1 MKGGI
6 SMTQREMFNAMVK
19 IVNEASVE
27 TIEEVGFSK
36 DELLWGIDARI
47 EALNK
52 KNSSS
57 TGKPTKKQLE
67 NEGIYN
73 NIIEIM
79 SDNVSRTVRQITDI
93 YNSTFDTDLSTN
105 RIQPQVTKAVK
116 NGTLDRTVIKGV
128 VYFVSK

>member
-19 IVNEASVE
+19 VVNEASVE

-36 DELLWGIDARI
+36 DELLWAIDARI
-47 EALNK
+47 DALNK

-105 RIQPQVTKAVK
+105 RVQPQVTKAVK
-116 NGTLDRTVIKGV
+116 NGILDRTVVKGV

>member
-1 MKGGI
+1 
-6 SMTQREMFNAMVK
+6 MTQRELFNAIAKV
-19 IVNEASVE
+19 VNEVSVD

-36 DELLWGIDARI
+36 DELLEGINARI
-47 EALNK
+47 EALDK

-57 TGKPTKKQLE
+57 SGKPTKKQLE

-79 SDNVSRTVRQITDI
+79 SDGVSRTVRQITDI

-105 RIQPQVTKAVK
+105 RVQPQVTKAVK
-116 NGTLDRTVIKGV
+116 NGILDRTVVKGV

>member
-1 MKGGI
+1 
-6 SMTQREMFNAMVK
+6 MTQRELFNAMTKV
-19 IVNEASVE
+19 VNEASVDI
-27 TIEEVGFSK
+27 IEEVGFSK
-36 DELLWGIDARI
+36 DELLEGINARI
-47 EALNK
+47 EALDK

-57 TGKPTKKQLE
+57 FGKPTKKQLE

-79 SDNVSRTVRQITDI
+79 SDGVSRTIRQITDI

-105 RIQPQVTKAVK
+105 RVQPQVTKAVK
-116 NGTLDRTVIKGV
+116 NGILDRTVVKGI

>member
-1 MKGGI
+1 
-6 SMTQREMFNAMVK
+6 MTQREMFNAMVK
-19 IVNEASVE
+19 VVNEASVD

-36 DELLWGIDARI
+36 DELLEGINARI
-47 EALNK
+47 EALDK

-57 TGKPTKKQLE
+57 SGKPTKKQLE

-93 YNSTFDTDLSTN
+93 YNSTFNTDLSTN
-105 RIQPQVTKAVK
+105 RVQPQVTKAVK
-116 NGTLDRTVIKGV
+116 NGTFDRTVVKGV

>member
-1 MKGGI
+1 
-6 SMTQREMFNAMVK
+6 MTQREMFNAMVK
-19 IVNEASVE
+19 VVNEASVE
-27 TIEEVGFSK
+27 TIEEIGFSK
-36 DELLWGIDARI
+36 DELLEGINARI
-47 EALNK
+47 VALDK

-57 TGKPTKKQLE
+57 SGKLTKKQLE

-79 SDNVSRTVRQITDI
+79 SDGASRTTREITDV

-105 RIQPQVTKAVK
+105 RVQPQVTKAVK
-116 NGTLDRTVIKGV
+116 NGVLDRTVVKGV

>member
-1 MKGGI
+1 
-6 SMTQREMFNAMVK
+6 MTQREMFNAMVK
-19 IVNEASVE
+19 VVNEASVE
-27 TIEEVGFSK
+27 TIEGIGFSK
-36 DELLWGIDARI
+36 DELLEGINARI
-47 EALNK
+47 VALDK

-57 TGKPTKKQLE
+57 AGKLTKKQLE

-79 SDNVSRTVRQITDI
+79 SDGASRTTREITDV

-105 RIQPQVTKAVK
+105 RVQPQVTKAVK
-116 NGTLDRTVIKGV
+116 NGVLDRTVVKGV

>member
-1 MKGGI
+1 
-6 SMTQREMFNAMVK
+6 MTQREMFNAMVK
-19 IVNEASVE
+19 VVNEASID

-36 DELLWGIDARI
+36 DELLEGINARI
-47 EALNK
+47 EALDK

-57 TGKPTKKQLE
+57 SGKPTKKQLE

-105 RIQPQVTKAVK
+105 RVQPQVTKAVK
-116 NGTLDRTVIKGV
+116 NGTLDRTVVKGV
-128 VYFVSK
+128 VYFVNK

>member
-1 MKGGI
+1 
-6 SMTQREMFNAMVK
+6 MTQREMFNAMVK
-19 IVNEASVE
+19 VVNEASVE

-36 DELLWGIDARI
+36 DELLWGINARI
-47 EALNK
+47 EALDK

-57 TGKPTKKQLE
+57 SGKPTKKQLE

-79 SDNVSRTVRQITDI
+79 SDGVSRTVRQITDI

-105 RIQPQVTKAVK
+105 RVQPQVTKAVK
-116 NGTLDRTVIKGV
+116 NGNLDRTVVKGV

>member
-1 MKGGI
+1 
-6 SMTQREMFNAMVK
+6 MTQREMFNAMVK
-19 IVNEASVE
+19 VVNEASVD
-27 TIEEVGFSK
+27 TIEGVGFSK
-36 DELLWGIDARI
+36 DELLEGINARI
-47 EALNK
+47 VALDK

-57 TGKPTKKQLE
+57 AGKLTKKQLE

-79 SDNVSRTVRQITDI
+79 SDGASRTTREITDV

-105 RIQPQVTKAVK
+105 RVQPQVTKAVK
-116 NGTLDRTVIKGV
+116 NGALDRTVVKGV

>member
-1 MKGGI
+1 
-6 SMTQREMFNAMVK
+6 MTQREMFNAMVK
-19 IVNEASVE
+19 VVNEASAE
-27 TIEEVGFSK
+27 TIEEIGFSK
-36 DELLWGIDARI
+36 DELLEGINARI
-47 EALNK
+47 VALDK

-57 TGKPTKKQLE
+57 AGKLTKKQLE

-79 SDNVSRTVRQITDI
+79 SDGASRTTREITDV

-105 RIQPQVTKAVK
+105 RVQPQVTKAVK
-116 NGTLDRTVIKGV
+116 NGALDRTVVKGV

>member
-1 MKGGI
+1 
-6 SMTQREMFNAMVK
+6 MTQREMFNAMVK
-19 IVNEASVE
+19 VVNEASVE

-36 DELLWGIDARI
+36 DELLEGINARI
-47 EALNK
+47 DALNK

-73 NIIEIM
+73 SIIEIM

-105 RIQPQVTKAVK
+105 RVQPQVTKAVK
-116 NGTLDRTVIKGV
+116 NGILDRTVVKGV
-128 VYFVSK
+128 VYFVNK

>member
-1 MKGGI
+1 
-6 SMTQREMFNAMVK
+6 MTQREMFNAMVK
-19 IVNEASVE
+19 VVNEASVE

-36 DELLWGIDARI
+36 DELLEGINARI
-47 EALNK
+47 EALDK

-57 TGKPTKKQLE
+57 SGKPTKKQLE

-79 SDNVSRTVRQITDI
+79 NDNVSRTVRQITDI

-105 RIQPQVTKAVK
+105 RVQPQVTKAVK
-116 NGTLDRTVIKGV
+116 NGILDRTVVKGV

>member
-1 MKGGI
+1 
-6 SMTQREMFNAMVK
+6 MTQREMFNAMVK
-19 IVNEASVE
+19 VVNEASVD

-36 DELLWGIDARI
+36 DELLEGINARI
-47 EALNK
+47 EALDK

-57 TGKPTKKQLE
+57 SGKPTKKQLE

-79 SDNVSRTVRQITDI
+79 SDGVSRTVRQITDI

-116 NGTLDRTVIKGV
+116 NGALDRTVVKGV

>member
-1 MKGGI
+1 
-6 SMTQREMFNAMVK
+6 MTQREMSNAMVK
-19 IVNEASVE
+19 VVNEASVE

-36 DELLWGIDARI
+36 DELLWAIDARI
-47 EALNK
+47 DALNK

-79 SDNVSRTVRQITDI
+79 SDGVSRTVRQITDI

-105 RIQPQVTKAVK
+105 RVQPQVTKAVK
-116 NGTLDRTVIKGV
+116 NGILDRTVVKGV

>member
-1 MKGGI
+1 
-6 SMTQREMFNAMVK
+6 MTQREFLNTVACMLENMTDGDYEDLFP
-19 IVNEASVE
+19 
-27 TIEEVGFSK
+27 K
-36 DELLWGIDARI
+36 DSDFWNRDSMLDMAKERI
-47 EALNK
+47 KALDK

-57 TGKPTKKQLE
+57 SSKPTKKQLE

-105 RIQPQVTKAVK
+105 RVQPQVTKAVK
-116 NGTLDRTVIKGV
+116 NGTLDRTVVKGV

>member
-1 MKGGI
+1 
-6 SMTQREMFNAMVK
+6 MTQREMFNAMVK
-19 IVNEASVE
+19 VVNEASIK

-36 DELLWGIDARI
+36 DELLEGINARI
-47 EALNK
+47 EALDK

-57 TGKPTKKQLE
+57 SGKPTKKQLE

-79 SDNVSRTVRQITDI
+79 SDGVSRTVRQITDI

-105 RIQPQVTKAVK
+105 RVQPQVTKAVK
-116 NGTLDRTVIKGV
+116 NGTFDRTVVKGV

>member
-1 MKGGI
+1 
-6 SMTQREMFNAMVK
+6 MTQREMFNAMVK
-19 IVNEASVE
+19 VVNEASAE

-36 DELLWGIDARI
+36 DELLEGINARI
-47 EALNK
+47 VALDK

-57 TGKPTKKQLE
+57 AGKLTKKQLE

-79 SDNVSRTVRQITDI
+79 SDGASRTTREITDV

-105 RIQPQVTKAVK
+105 RVQPQVTKAVK
-116 NGTLDRTVIKGV
+116 NGALDRTVVKGV

>member
-1 MKGGI
+1 
-6 SMTQREMFNAMVK
+6 MTQREMFNAMGKVVK
-19 IVNEASVE
+19 EASVD
-27 TIEEVGFSK
+27 TIEEIGFSK
-36 DELLWGIDARI
+36 DELLEGINARI
-47 EALNK
+47 DALNK

-73 NIIEIM
+73 SIIEIM

-93 YNSTFDTDLSTN
+93 YNSTFNTDLSTN
-105 RIQPQVTKAVK
+105 RVQPQITKAVK
-116 NGTLDRTVIKGV
+116 NGTLDRTVVKGV

>member
-1 MKGGI
+1 
-6 SMTQREMFNAMVK
+6 MTQREMFNAMVK
-19 IVNEASVE
+19 VVNEASTE

-36 DELLWGIDARI
+36 DELLEGINARI
-47 EALNK
+47 VALDK

-57 TGKPTKKQLE
+57 TGKLTKKQLE

-79 SDNVSRTVRQITDI
+79 SDGVSRTTREITDV

-105 RIQPQVTKAVK
+105 RVQPQITKAVK
-116 NGTLDRTVIKGV
+116 NGVLDRTVVKGV

>member
-1 MKGGI
+1 
-6 SMTQREMFNAMVK
+6 MTQREMFNAMVK
-19 IVNEASVE
+19 VVNEASTE

-36 DELLWGIDARI
+36 DELLEGINARI
-47 EALNK
+47 VALDK

-57 TGKPTKKQLE
+57 SGKLTKKQLE

-79 SDNVSRTVRQITDI
+79 SDGASRTTREITDV
-93 YNSTFDTDLSTN
+93 YNSTFDADLSTN
-105 RIQPQVTKAVK
+105 RVQPQVTKAVK
-116 NGTLDRTVIKGV
+116 NGVLDRTVVKGV

>member
-1 MKGGI
+1 
-6 SMTQREMFNAMVK
+6 MTQRELFNAMTKV
-19 IVNEASVE
+19 VNEASVDI
-27 TIEEVGFSK
+27 IEEVGFSK
-36 DELLWGIDARI
+36 DELLEGINARI
-47 EALNK
+47 EALDK

-57 TGKPTKKQLE
+57 FGKPTKKQLE

-79 SDNVSRTVRQITDI
+79 SDGVSRTIRQITDI

-105 RIQPQVTKAVK
+105 RVQPQVTKAVK
-116 NGTLDRTVIKGV
+116 NGTLDRTVVKGV

>member
-19 IVNEASVE
+19 VVNEASVDI
-27 TIEEVGFSK
+27 IEEVGFSK
-36 DELLWGIDARI
+36 DELLEGINARI
-47 EALNK
+47 EALDK

-57 TGKPTKKQLE
+57 SGKPTKKQLE

-79 SDNVSRTVRQITDI
+79 SDGISRTVRQITDI

-105 RIQPQVTKAVK
+105 RVQPQVTKAVK
-116 NGTLDRTVIKGV
+116 NGTLDRTVVKGV

>member
-1 MKGGI
+1 
-6 SMTQREMFNAMVK
+6 MTQREMFNAMVK
-19 IVNEASVE
+19 VVNDASVE

-47 EALNK
+47 EALDK

-57 TGKPTKKQLE
+57 SGKPTKKQLE

-79 SDNVSRTVRQITDI
+79 ADNVSRTVRQITDI

-105 RIQPQVTKAVK
+105 RVQPQVTKAVK
-116 NGTLDRTVIKGV
+116 NGTLDRTVVKGV

>member
-1 MKGGI
+1 
-6 SMTQREMFNAMVK
+6 MTQREMFNAIVK
-19 IVNEASVE
+19 VVNEASVD

-36 DELLWGIDARI
+36 NELLEGINARI
-47 EALNK
+47 EALDK

-57 TGKPTKKQLE
+57 SGKPTKKQLE

-79 SDNVSRTVRQITDI
+79 ADNVSRTVRQITDI

-105 RIQPQVTKAVK
+105 RVQPQVTKAVK
-116 NGTLDRTVIKGV
+116 NGTLDRTVVKGV

>member
-1 MKGGI
+1 
-6 SMTQREMFNAMVK
+6 MTQREMFNAMVK
-19 IVNEASVE
+19 VVNEASVD

-36 DELLWGIDARI
+36 DELLEGINARI
-47 EALNK
+47 EALDK
-52 KNSSS
+52 KSSS
-57 TGKPTKKQLE
+57 SSNKPTKKQLE

-79 SDNVSRTVRQITDI
+79 SDNVSRTVRQITDT

-116 NGTLDRTVIKGV
+116 NGTLSRTVVKGV
-128 VYFVSK
+128 VYFVNK

>member
-1 MKGGI
+1 
-6 SMTQREMFNAMVK
+6 MTQREMFNAMVK
-19 IVNEASVE
+19 VVNEASVE
-27 TIEEVGFSK
+27 TIEGVGFSK
-36 DELLWGIDARI
+36 DELLEGINARI
-47 EALNK
+47 EALDK

-57 TGKPTKKQLE
+57 SGKPTKKQLE

-79 SDNVSRTVRQITDI
+79 SDNVSRTTREITDI

-105 RIQPQVTKAVK
+105 RVQPQVTKAVK
-116 NGTLDRTVIKGV
+116 NGALDRTVVKGV

>member
-1 MKGGI
+1 
-6 SMTQREMFNAMVK
+6 MTQREMFNAMVK
-19 IVNEASVE
+19 VVNEASVD
-27 TIEEVGFSK
+27 TIEKVGFSK
-36 DELLWGIDARI
+36 DELLEGINARI
-47 EALNK
+47 EALDK

-57 TGKPTKKQLE
+57 SGKPTKKQLE

-73 NIIEIM
+73 SIIEIM

-105 RIQPQVTKAVK
+105 RVQPQVTKAVK
-116 NGTLDRTVIKGV
+116 NGILDRTVVKGV